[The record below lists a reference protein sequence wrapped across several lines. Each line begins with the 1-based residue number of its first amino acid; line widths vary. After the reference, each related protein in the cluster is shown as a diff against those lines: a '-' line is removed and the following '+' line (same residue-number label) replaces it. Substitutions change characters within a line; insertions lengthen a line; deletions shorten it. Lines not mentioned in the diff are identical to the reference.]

1 MDQKFIPKTV
11 LNWIDGEEC
20 EAITGDTFGK
30 LSPVSGKEICRVA
43 RSRAEDV
50 QKAVEVARRAQPA
63 WADSTP
69 VSRGDLL
76 HDIAQTMRKH
86 QEEIATI
93 VSLET
98 GMSFK
103 QALGETGGAIAQ
115 GEFMAG
121 EGRRLYGRTTTS
133 AVPNKYAMVIRQP
146 LGVAG
151 RIIAANTPIANVT
164 WKIFPALI

>member
-1 MDQKFIPKTV
+1 MDQEVIPKTI
-11 LNWIDGEEC
+11 LNWIDGEER

-30 LSPVSGKEICRVA
+30 LSPVSGKELGRVA
-43 RSRAEDV
+43 RSRVEDV
-50 QKAVEVARRAQPA
+50 QKAIQVARRAQPA

-76 HDIAQTMRKH
+76 YDIAQAMRKQ
-86 QEEIATI
+86 QEEIASI

-133 AVPNKYAMVIRQP
+133 AVPNKYAM
-146 LGVAG
+146 LG
-151 RIIAANTPIANVT
+151 
-164 WKIFPALI
+164 WQALSLLPTHP

>member
-1 MDQKFIPKTV
+1 MDQEVIPKTI

-30 LSPVSGKEICRVA
+30 LSPVSGKELGRVA
-43 RSRAEDV
+43 RSRVEDV
-50 QKAVEVARRAQPA
+50 QKAIQVARRAQPA

-69 VSRGDLL
+69 VYRGDLL
-76 HDIAQTMRKH
+76 YDIAQAMRKQ
-86 QEEIATI
+86 QEEIASI

-121 EGRRLYGRTTTS
+121 EGR
-133 AVPNKYAMVIRQP
+133 
-146 LGVAG
+146 
-151 RIIAANTPIANVT
+151 
-164 WKIFPALI
+164 

>member
-1 MDQKFIPKTV
+1 MDQEVIPKTI

-30 LSPVSGKEICRVA
+30 LSPVSGKELGRVA
-43 RSRAEDV
+43 RSRVEDV
-50 QKAVEVARRAQPA
+50 QKAIQVARRAQPA

-69 VSRGDLL
+69 VYRGDLL
-76 HDIAQTMRKH
+76 YDIAQAMRKQ
-86 QEEIATI
+86 QEEIASI

-115 GEFMAG
+115 
-121 EGRRLYGRTTTS
+121 
-133 AVPNKYAMVIRQP
+133 
-146 LGVAG
+146 
-151 RIIAANTPIANVT
+151 
-164 WKIFPALI
+164 